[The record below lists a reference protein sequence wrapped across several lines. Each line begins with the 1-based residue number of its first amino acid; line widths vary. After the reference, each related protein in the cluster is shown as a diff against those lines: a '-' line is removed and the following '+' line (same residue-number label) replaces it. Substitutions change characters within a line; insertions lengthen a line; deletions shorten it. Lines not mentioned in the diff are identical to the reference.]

1 VSAEVAPASRRRAL
15 YASLVL
21 GVMAA
26 PPVLLSPHW
35 LTVTNLALIA
45 AVGAVALNL
54 LVGDSGQ
61 VSLGQAAFLAIGA
74 FTAVAVTRSLPT
86 PFPVAVAVAGI
97 AGGVVGL
104 LVGLPSL
111 RFRALYIAV
120 TTLALH
126 FAVAQAAAIYQRAAV
141 GADAALLPAAQ
152 LGPWELGDP
161 TSWYVVL
168 VVVLALTLV
177 GVTNVKRSFIGRRWI
192 AAADNRLA
200 AAALGVPVARV
211 RLEAFVVSSALVAMA
226 GALNAYHTGVVTGL
240 TYQLG
245 LAISYLAMIVVG
257 GLGSVSG
264 AVLGAFVIV
273 FSRFVMDEV
282 LEAAGLGGVAGYLSG
297 LPPLLHGVI
306 IIVFLLAAPGG
317 AVVGL
322 REAIRRLSARP
333 EATVS

>member
-1 VSAEVAPASRRRAL
+1 MNETLARKVPRPSL
-15 YASLVL
+15 YLILWL
-21 GVMAA
+21 GVVAV
-26 PPVLLSPHW
+26 PPFVLSPHW

-45 AVGAVALNL
+45 AIAAVALNL

-74 FTAVAVTRSLPT
+74 FTVVALTRDLGT
-86 PFPVAVAVAGI
+86 PFPVAIAAAGA

-126 FAVAQAAAIYQRAAV
+126 FAVAQGVSIYQRTAI
-141 GADAALLPAAQ
+141 GADAALLPTAQ
-152 LGPWELGDP
+152 LGPWELVDP
-161 TSWYVVL
+161 TSWYVFL
-168 VVVLALTLV
+168 VVALAMTLV
-177 GVTNVKRSFIGRRWI
+177 GVSNVKRSFIGRRWI

-211 RLEAFVVSSALVAMA
+211 RLEAFVFSSALVSLA
-226 GALNAYHTGVVTGL
+226 GALGAYHTGVVTAL
-240 TYQLG
+240 TYHLG

-257 GLGSVSG
+257 GLGSVPG
-264 AVLGAFVIV
+264 AVLGAFIIV

-282 LEAAGLGGVAGYLSG
+282 QRAAGFGGVAGYLSG

-306 IIVFLLAAPGG
+306 IVVFLLLAPRGIVIG
-317 AVVGL
+317 IQEV
-322 REAIRRLSARP
+322 IRRPKVRG
-333 EATVS
+333 EAAVA

>member
-1 VSAEVAPASRRRAL
+1 VNETLARKVPRPGLYLILGLGVVAGPPF
-15 YASLVL
+15 VL
-21 GVMAA
+21 GA
-26 PPVLLSPHW
+26 HW

-45 AVGAVALNL
+45 AIAAVALNL

-74 FTAVAVTRSLPT
+74 FTVVTLTRDLGT
-86 PFPVAVAVAGI
+86 PFPVAIAAAGA

-126 FAVAQAAAIYQRAAV
+126 FAVAQGVSIYQRVAV
-141 GADAALLPAAQ
+141 GADAALLPTAQ
-152 LGPWELGDP
+152 LGPWELVDP
-161 TSWYVVL
+161 TSWYMVL
-168 VVVLALTLV
+168 VVALAMTLV
-177 GVTNVKRSFIGRRWI
+177 GVSNVKRSFIGRRWI
-192 AAADNRLA
+192 AAADNPLA

-211 RLEAFVVSSALVAMA
+211 RLEAFVFSSALVSLA
-226 GALNAYHTGVVTGL
+226 GALGAYHTGVVTAL
-240 TYQLG
+240 TYHLG
-245 LAISYLAMIVVG
+245 LATSYLAMIVVG

-264 AVLGAFVIV
+264 AVLGAFIIV

-282 LEAAGLGGVAGYLSG
+282 LRAAGFEGVAGYLSG

-306 IIVFLLAAPGG
+306 IVVFLLLAPRGIVIG
-317 AVVGL
+317 IQEV
-322 REAIRRLSARP
+322 IRRPKVRG
-333 EATVS
+333 EATAA

>member
-1 VSAEVAPASRRRAL
+1 MSAAAGPTTRRRAL
-15 YASLVL
+15 YALLLL
-21 GVMAA
+21 GAAGA
-26 PPVLLSPHW
+26 PPILLGPHW

-74 FTAVAVTRSLPT
+74 FTVVALTRDLPT

-126 FAVAQAAAIYQRAAV
+126 FAVAQGAAIYQRVAV
-141 GADAALLPAAQ
+141 GSDAALLPSAW
-152 LGPWELGDP
+152 LGPWELADP
-161 TSWYVVL
+161 TAWYVVL
-168 VVVLALTLV
+168 SVVLALTLV
-177 GVTNVKRSFIGRRWI
+177 SVTNVKRSFIGRRWI

-211 RLEAFVVSSALVAMA
+211 RLEAFVFSSALVAMA
-226 GALNAYHTGVVTGL
+226 GALSAYHTGVVTGL

-257 GLGSVSG
+257 GLGSVAG

-273 FSRFVMDEV
+273 FSRFVMDEA
-282 LEAAGLGGVAGYLSG
+282 LAAAGFGGVAGYLSG
-297 LPPLLHGVI
+297 LPPLLHGVV
-306 IIVFLLAAPGG
+306 IIVVLLAAPRG
-317 AVVGL
+317 AVVSIQD
-322 REAIRRLSARP
+322 AIRRRSARA
-333 EATVS
+333 ATTAG